1 MLPASATPP
10 AGISSSA
17 APPIPSASAAVP
29 DPGATHGSAL
39 VSSFSGAYARLAEA
53 LPHVTAT
60 MEPPRRGDGWLT
72 AAGLA
77 AGGDDLDA
85 FLARDDEQLLRD
97 YGARGRPEAVAS
109 LGLHRYA
116 WPVCLL
122 VTVPWFLLGRVP
134 RLPVASVS
142 LHRARGRMTAW
153 PAQFAC
159 LPDDPAAELPGAV
172 VVADQEA
179 LRAWAREVLAEHLT
193 PLLEAFRP
201 RMRRGPRALWGMATD
216 EIAEGLWHVA
226 GLLGEA
232 SRARRE
238 LELLL
243 PGSTPPYVGGAS
255 FRTLAG
261 TRGESLPTR
270 DRAGCCLFYTLRPED
285 ACLTCPRTS
294 DAERIRR
301 MSAS

>member
-1 MLPASATPP
+1 MPPASEEVPDPTVTLSDTPSATPSD
-10 AGISSSA
+10 ALTSVFSA
-17 APPIPSASAAVP
+17 AY
-29 DPGATHGSAL
+29 T
-39 VSSFSGAYARLAEA
+39 RLSEA

-60 MEPPRRGDGWLT
+60 VEPPCRGDGWLT
-72 AAGLA
+72 ADGLA
-77 AGGDDLDA
+77 AGGEELDA
-85 FLARDDEQLLRD
+85 FLTRDDEQLLRD
-97 YGARGRPEAVAS
+97 YGERGRPEAVAS

-122 VTVPWFLLGRVP
+122 VTVPWFLLRRVP
-134 RLPVASVS
+134 RLPAAAVS

-153 PAQFAC
+153 PTGFAC
-159 LPDDPAAELPGAV
+159 LPDDPAAALPGAV
-172 VVADQEA
+172 AVADEEA

-193 PLLEAFRP
+193 PVLGAFRP
-201 RMRRGPRALWGMATD
+201 RMRRGPRAVWGMATD
-216 EIAEGLWHVA
+216 EVAEGLWHVA

-232 SRARRE
+232 PRARRE

-243 PGSTPPYVGGAS
+243 PGATPPYVGGAS
-255 FRTLAG
+255 FRTLSG
-261 TRGESLPTR
+261 TRGESFPTR